1 MTRRLRLHSAGSVD
15 AIPSRLWRRLEGVG
29 PGSRGGSIVAPVN
42 IDEAARLRQEY
53 EAEGLVEGNMA
64 SDPFLEFQTW
74 LSGVIA
80 VDIEEP
86 NAFILATADAQGR
99 PSSRA
104 VLMKAFS
111 EEGIVFY
118 TNLASRKSEE
128 LRVNPVAAATFVWI
142 PLHRQVRFEG
152 GVVAVDPEEAD
163 AYFALRP
170 RGAKVAAHASAQ
182 STVVSSRAELEKR
195 FAELELAFGDGDVPR
210 PTMWGGWRLVP
221 TAVEFWQGRVNRL
234 HDRVRYRQNGD
245 MWIKERLAP

>member
-15 AIPSRLWRRLEGVG
+15 AIPSRPWRRSEGVG

-53 EAEGLVEGNMA
+53 ETEGLVGRDMA

-74 LSGVIA
+74 LSGVMA

-86 NAFILATADAQGR
+86 NAFVLATADAQGR

-104 VLMKAFS
+104 ILMKAFS

-128 LRVNPVAAATFVWI
+128 LRVNPVAAATFAWI

-152 GVVAVDPEEAD
+152 GVVAVDSEEAD
-163 AYFALRP
+163 AYFAQRP

-195 FAELELAFGDGDVPR
+195 FAELELAFGDG
-210 PTMWGGWRLVP
+210 
-221 TAVEFWQGRVNRL
+221 AVEFWQGRVNRL
-234 HDRVRYRQNGD
+234 HDRVRYRQDGD